1 MKLTHGERSSARGAA
16 TASRTVKR
24 VGLVA
29 ALALAT
35 LVMTGCGPREALR
48 FGWPTGITPEA
59 KAMGHLWTWAVI
71 ASFVVGF
78 MVWMAIFIA
87 ITFFRHREGGDSF
100 PRQTAY
106 NMPVELVLITLPFLA
121 IAVLFYFTV
130 IVENK
135 VEHKT
140 DDPGVVVDVTAFQW
154 NWKFGY
160 DKIRQP
166 LAGGTGTYTS
176 YAAKE
181 GNPFDL
187 QAQRETDHGHQLPL
201 PAGGRSD
208 HIRDYLRFSSI
219 ETLGTATEI
228 PILVLPVN
236 TRIEFN
242 LAAAD
247 VVHSFWV
254 PEFLYKRDV
263 MPFPK
268 QNHSDPRFQV
278 EKIERTGAFVG
289 RCAEMC
295 GTYHAMMNF
304 EIRVVSQADFN
315 RYIALRSNQK
325 LSNAAALQAIC
336 QRPTSVTTVPF
347 ETRRKTGGKTPKH
360 LGDTWHTE
368 LPNCTQ
374 QATGVS

>member
-1 MKLTHGERSSARGAA
+1 MKLTHGERSTARRAT

-29 ALALAT
+29 ALGLST
-35 LVMTGCGPREALR
+35 LLMTGCGPREALR
-48 FGWPTGITPEA
+48 FGWPTGVTPEA

-71 ASFVVGF
+71 ASLIVGF
-78 MVWMAIFIA
+78 LVWMAIFIA
-87 ITFFRHREGGDSF
+87 ITFHRYRAGEDPF

-130 IVENK
+130 VVENK
-135 VEHKT
+135 VEAKT

-160 DKIRQP
+160 DKVRQ
-166 LAGGTGTYTS
+166 ADGTYKS
-176 YAAKE
+176 YAVE
-181 GNPFDL
+181 NGNPFEL
-187 QAQRETDHGHQLPL
+187 QAQRNADHGHPLPL

-208 HIRDYLRFSSI
+208 NIRDYLRFSSI
-219 ETLGTATEI
+219 ETLGTSTEI
-228 PILVLPVN
+228 PIMVLPVD

-268 QNHSDPRFQV
+268 QNHSDPRFQI
-278 EKIERTGAFVG
+278 EKIDRKGAFVG

-304 EIRVVSQADFN
+304 EIRAISKEDFQ
-315 RYIALRSNQK
+315 RYIALRANEK
-325 LSNAAALQAIC
+325 LSNAAALEAIC
-336 QRPTSVTTVPF
+336 QQPKSVTTVPF
-347 ETRRKTGGKTPKH
+347 ETRRRTGGKTPKH
-360 LGDTWHTE
+360 LGDTWQTQ
-368 LPNCTQ
+368 LPNCTPRV
-374 QATGVS
+374 TGAS